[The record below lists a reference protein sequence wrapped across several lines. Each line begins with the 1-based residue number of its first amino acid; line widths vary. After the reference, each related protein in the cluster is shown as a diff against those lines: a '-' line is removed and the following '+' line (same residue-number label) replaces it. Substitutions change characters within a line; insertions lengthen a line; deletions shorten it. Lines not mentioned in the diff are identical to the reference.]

1 MRMTDDLTVTP
12 AITFGQQ
19 PSLNRPCTG
28 SQYVSLRNATVMIGN
43 DAIYFLDLEP
53 ARCAAIRD
61 DKRDEHCD
69 SDHGSNTPHHV

>member
-1 MRMTDDLTVTP
+1 
-12 AITFGQQ
+12 
-19 PSLNRPCTG
+19 
-28 SQYVSLRNATVMIGN
+28 MIGN

-69 SDHGSNTPHHV
+69 SDDGSNTPHHV